1 VIVRLRQVDKIYA
14 NGVTALRNLDLD
26 VGDGEFLSLLGPS
39 GCGKSTVLRLVAGL
53 GEVSGGRIEWA
64 GSPGH
69 AGLSKGDIGFVF
81 QEPTLMPWAT
91 VWKNILLPLKLRGVP
106 PTEAQARG
114 REAIGMVGLDGFE
127 HAYPRE
133 LSGGMKMR
141 VSIAR
146 ALITH
151 PRLLLMDEPF
161 ASLDE
166 ITRFKLDNDLRTL
179 WARQRWTVVFV
190 THSVYESV
198 YLSTRIAVMTGRPGR
213 TSSEVAIEAPSP
225 RDESFRTSPVYN
237 EYCRD
242 VSARLA
248 EAIRS

>member
-1 VIVRLRQVDKIYA
+1 MIVRLQNVDKVYG
-14 NGVTALRNLDLD
+14 NGVIALRHLDLD
-26 VGDGEFLSLLGPS
+26 VGEGEFLSLLGPS

-53 GEVSGGRIEWA
+53 GEVSGGRIEW
-64 GSPGH
+64 PGGNGR
-69 AGLSKGDIGFVF
+69 AGLPQGDIGFVF
-81 QEPTLMPWAT
+81 QEPTLMPWAS
-91 VWKNILLPLKLRGVP
+91 VFKNVLLPLKLRGVP
-106 PTEAQARG
+106 SEEAEARV
-114 REAIGMVGLDGFE
+114 REAIGMVGLEGFE
-127 HAYPRE
+127 RA
-133 LSGGMKMR
+133 MR

-146 ALITH
+146 SLVTH

-166 ITRFKLDNDLRTL
+166 ITRFKLDNDLLAL

-198 YLSTRIAVMTGRPGR
+198 YLSTRIAVMTARPGR
-213 TSSEVAIEAPSP
+213 TASEVAVEAPAP

-237 EYCRD
+237 DYCRQ

-248 EAIRS
+248 EAIRA

>member
-1 VIVRLRQVDKIYA
+1 VIARLQEVDKVYG
-14 NGVTALRNLDLD
+14 NGTVALRRLSLDLRE
-26 VGDGEFLSLLGPS
+26 GEFLSLLGPS

-53 GEVSGGRIEWA
+53 GEVTGGRIEW
-64 GSPGH
+64 PGGNGR
-69 AGLSKGDIGFVF
+69 AGLGRGDIGFVF
-81 QEPTLMPWAT
+81 QDPTLMPWAT
-91 VWKNILLPLKLRGVP
+91 VSKNVLLPLKLRGVP
-106 PTEAQARG
+106 AEEAEARA
-114 REAIGMVGLDGFE
+114 REAIGLVGLDGFE
-127 HAYPRE
+127 RAYPRQ

-146 ALITH
+146 ALVTR

-166 ITRFKLDNDLRTL
+166 ITRFKLDNDLLEL

-198 YLSTRIAVMTGRPGR
+198 YLSTRIAVMTARPGR
-213 TSSEVAIEAPSP
+213 TASEVTIDAPSP
-225 RDESFRTSPVYN
+225 RDEGFRTSPLYN
-237 EYCRD
+237 EYCRQ

-248 EAIRS
+248 EAISA